1 MRSVEFLYDFVS
13 APSYIAWTQIDA
25 LACEENARV
34 TMTPVF
40 CGAIFKAI
48 GNPGPLTI
56 PAKRAWYVH
65 DLLLWA
71 KKRGVPLQPNPHAP
85 IRSLPLMRGIFVA
98 EERGEL
104 ARYMKAVWEATF
116 VDRENISD
124 PEVAKRVLAAVGI
137 DYGAYL
143 TEIEREDIKAKLRE
157 NTECAIRRGVF
168 GVPSFFVG
176 EELFFGQDR
185 LEFVREALR
194 SAAN

>member
-1 MRSVEFLYDFVS
+1 
-13 APSYIAWTQIDA
+13 
-25 LACEENARV
+25 
-34 TMTPVF
+34 
-40 CGAIFKAI
+40 
-48 GNPGPLTI
+48 
-56 PAKRAWYVH
+56 
-65 DLLLWA
+65 
-71 KKRGVPLQPNPHAP
+71 
-85 IRSLPLMRGIFVA
+85 MRGIFVA

-116 VDRENISD
+116 VDRENMSD

-157 NTECAIRRGVF
+157 NTERAIRRGVF